1 MKKQPVYVV
10 GHKNPDTDS
19 IVSAIAYAEF
29 KKLQGVNAVAG
40 RLGSVSSE
48 TEYLLERFGYD
59 DPLLLFTAKSILK
72 EIDMDKAALATRDMT
87 MKEALD
93 KVIKLKNR
101 GLIVVDKE
109 KKLEGIVTL
118 DDLTYMWTKPDEE
131 LEAILK
137 TIRID
142 DIVKTLQGTLILRG
156 NGVLSGKIHL
166 FPSLKTNIE
175 DNSIVLLRNEND
187 KLLQYCLELGA
198 TMFIV
203 CTSSPISQKFIKMAR
218 NAEATIVTTEL
229 TPLSITRL
237 IYQTPAIEVIMLEK
251 DKIEYFNID
260 DTIDEASK
268 KIAKSRHRS
277 YPVLDAEGH
286 VVGAISRYHL
296 FNYQRK
302 QLILVDHNEKKQAI
316 DDIEEGVVLEI
327 VDHHRFGGFRSE
339 NPISITTSPIGAT
352 ASIITGM
359 FLEEKIE
366 LSEKLA
372 GILLGAILS
381 DTMNFKSPT
390 TTEIDIE
397 RALLLEKICG
407 ADHDELYKSMIEHSE
422 SLLNKRYI
430 EIVYND
436 FKEFNIDGNKV
447 GLTQAVCRN
456 RDEYL
461 KLKDD
466 LQRYLDD
473 SCKQGGY
480 DLMVVMLTLANG
492 SGSYLLASGDRKS
505 VVKDTFL
512 FDSKDS
518 FVSGMV
524 SRKKQLLPGLI
535 SSMENH

>member
-381 DTMNFKSPT
+381 DTMNFKS
-390 TTEIDIE
+390 
-397 RALLLEKICG
+397 
-407 ADHDELYKSMIEHSE
+407 H
-422 SLLNKRYI
+422 N
-430 EIVYND
+430 
-436 FKEFNIDGNKV
+436 
-447 GLTQAVCRN
+447 
-456 RDEYL
+456 
-461 KLKDD
+461 
-466 LQRYLDD
+466 
-473 SCKQGGY
+473 
-480 DLMVVMLTLANG
+480 
-492 SGSYLLASGDRKS
+492 
-505 VVKDTFL
+505 
-512 FDSKDS
+512 
-518 FVSGMV
+518 
-524 SRKKQLLPGLI
+524 
-535 SSMENH
+535 

>member
-19 IVSAIAYAEF
+19 IVSAIAYAEY
-29 KKLQGVNAVAG
+29 KKMHGTNAVAA
-40 RLGSVSSE
+40 RVGSVSSE

-59 DPLLLFTAKSILK
+59 DPLMLFTAKSILK

-101 GLIVVDKE
+101 GLIVVDKQ

-118 DDLTYMWTKPDEE
+118 DDLTYMWTKTDQE
-131 LEAILK
+131 LERIIRAIK
-137 TIRID
+137 ID
-142 DIVKTLQGTLILRG
+142 NIVKTVQGTLVLRG
-156 NGVLSGKIHL
+156 NGVLSGKMHM
-166 FPSLKTNIE
+166 FPSLKSNVE
-175 DNSIVLLRNEND
+175 DNSIVLLRNEDD
-187 KLLQYCLELGA
+187 KIQYCLELGA
-198 TMFIV
+198 TMFVI
-203 CTSSPISQKFIKMAR
+203 CTSSPISQKIIDMAT
-218 NAEATIVTTEL
+218 AAQATIITTEL

-237 IYQTPAIEVIMLEK
+237 IYQTPTIDVIMLEK

-260 DTIDEASK
+260 DTVDEASK

-277 YPVLDAEGH
+277 YPVLDGEGC

-316 DDIEEGVVLEI
+316 DDLDEGVVLEI
-327 VDHHRFGGFRSE
+327 VDHHRFGGFTSD
-339 NPISITTSPIGAT
+339 NPITIKTAPVGAT
-352 ASIITGM
+352 ASIIAGM
-359 FLEEKIE
+359 FLEEKAA
-366 LSEKLA
+366 LSKQLA

-390 TTEIDIE
+390 TTPIDIE
-397 RALLLEKICG
+397 RANKLAKICKV
-407 ADHDELYKSMIEHSE
+407 DHEELYKAMIEHSE
-422 SLLNKRYI
+422 SLLSKRFI

-447 GLTQAVCRN
+447 GLAQAVCRS
-456 RDEYL
+456 RDEFV
-461 KLKDD
+461 KLQAD

-480 DLMVVMLTLANG
+480 DLMVTMLTLANG
-492 SGSYLLASGDRKS
+492 SGSYLLSSGDKKS
-505 VVKDTFL
+505 LIKETFL
-512 FDSKDS
+512 SDSKDH
-518 FVSGMV
+518 FVNGLV
-524 SRKKQLLPGLI
+524 SRKKQLLPGI
-535 SSMENH
+535 INGMENR